1 MSRISNSG
9 VATLVERCHK
19 EIDDGLLPSCQIAL
33 ALDGEV
39 VELHTIGDTPAGDA
53 TRYVAFS
60 ASKAIVSAAVLQ
72 LLGEGKVRLADRV
85 CDYVPAFKTNGKDG
99 VTIEHLLLHT
109 GGFPTAPMTPPDWWT
124 RDGRTA
130 RFAQW
135 RLTSAPGETY
145 QYHITS
151 AHWVLAELLETVDGL
166 DHREVIRRRIAEP
179 LGLTQF
185 ALGVAEADQ
194 EGIAE
199 VAVVGEEA
207 TPEELMA
214 TLGIDHIDRGEV
226 TDEALAAFA
235 RPDVLALGV
244 PGGGL
249 VCNAG
254 DFARFYQ
261 GVLHNPDELWDPGVL
276 RDATTTVR
284 IDAFDAIRWAPAG
297 RTLAFMIAGSDGHAA
312 ARGFGHTSAPRC
324 FGQDGMGGQIAFVD
338 PETGLSVSYLTN
350 GLDRHLLRQQR
361 RRVSIA
367 NKVAGCIV

>member
-1 MSRISNSG
+1 MNRISKAG
-9 VATLVERCHK
+9 VTALVDRCRK

-39 VELHTIGDTPAGDA
+39 IELHTIGDTPAGDE

-72 LLGEGKVRLADRV
+72 LLGEGSIQLADRV
-85 CDYVPAFKTNGKDG
+85 CEYIPEFKANGKHE
-99 VTIEHLLLHT
+99 VTIEHLLSHT
-109 GGFPTAPMTPPDWWT
+109 AGFPTAPMLPPAWWT
-124 RDGRTA
+124 REGRRA
-130 RFAQW
+130 RFEQW
-135 RLTSAPGETY
+135 RLTTPAGEEY

-151 AHWVLAELLETVDGL
+151 AHWVLAELLEVVDGHN
-166 DHREVIRRRIAEP
+166 HREVIRRRIAEP
-179 LGLTQF
+179 LGLAQF
-185 ALGVAEADQ
+185 ALGVDESDQ
-194 EGIAE
+194 SGIAE
-199 VAVVGEEA
+199 VVVVGEEA
-207 TPEELMA
+207 TREELMA

-226 TDEALAAFA
+226 TDDALAAFA

-261 GVLHNPDELWDPGVL
+261 GVLHNREGLWEPGVL
-276 RDATTTVR
+276 RDATSNVR
-284 IDAFDAIRWAPAG
+284 VDDFDAIRWAPAG

-312 ARGFGHTSAPRC
+312 ARGFGHTSGPRC

-338 PETGLSVSYLTN
+338 PDTGLSVSYLTN

-367 NKVAGCIV
+367 NRVAACIE